1 MKSKILIVA
10 PHPDDETLGCGGTL
24 LHHIASGNEVHWLIV
39 TNIQCKF
46 GFTELQ
52 VNQRQAE
59 IKQVSEAYGFAG
71 VHQLLFPPAQL
82 DSIPRVEIISA
93 IGHIMQKVKPE
104 IVYLPYRGDV
114 HTDHNIVFDAVVS
127 TTKWFRY
134 PFVRRVLCYET
145 ISETDFG
152 LNPET
157 RGFIP
162 NSFVD
167 ITKYIDR
174 KIEIA
179 NIYQTEMGNFP
190 FPRSTEALQSLA
202 KIRGVACGCLAAES
216 FILLREIVR

>member
-1 MKSKILIVA
+1 MQSRILIVA

-24 LHHIASGNEVHWLIV
+24 LHHIASGNIVSWLIV
-39 TNIQCKF
+39 TNMHSKF

-59 IKQVSEAYGFAG
+59 IQQVSEAYGFAS
-71 VHQLLFPPAQL
+71 VHKLEFPAARL
-82 DSIPRVEIISA
+82 DSIPQVEIISA
-93 IGHIMQKVKPE
+93 ISHIMNEVKPE
-104 IVYLPYRGDV
+104 TVYLPYRGDV
-114 HTDHNIVFDAVVS
+114 HTDHNVVFDAVVS
-127 TTKWFRY
+127 CTKSFRY
-134 PFVRRVLCYET
+134 PFIRRLLCYET

-190 FPRSTEALQSLA
+190 FPRSSEALRSLA

-216 FILLREIVR
+216 FMLLREIIK